1 MKILAKCNP
10 SFVIHIECM
19 NALKPVEELNQLNLD
34 NTHDASN
41 MSEPIAGCGCWVG
54 GRRGHW
60 GHQSGRGQ
68 TPDHDHTM
76 EKASQSL
83 DEMLFDTDYDMGCDD
98 ISPLP
103 SMAHDDAGLSY
114 RFTYEDTC

>member
-1 MKILAKCNP
+1 
-10 SFVIHIECM
+10 
-19 NALKPVEELNQLNLD
+19 
-34 NTHDASN
+34 
-41 MSEPIAGCGCWVG
+41 
-54 GRRGHW
+54 
-60 GHQSGRGQ
+60 
-68 TPDHDHTM
+68 M